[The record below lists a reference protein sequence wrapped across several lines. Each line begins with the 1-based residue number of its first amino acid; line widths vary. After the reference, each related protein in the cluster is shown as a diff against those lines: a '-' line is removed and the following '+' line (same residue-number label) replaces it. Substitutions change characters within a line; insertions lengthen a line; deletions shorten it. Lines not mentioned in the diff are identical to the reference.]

1 MEKIIIVKWRI
12 KDSETARIL
21 KLLPELIAESRKEP
35 GNVSYAIYQSENDP
49 SDLILHEAYIDATA
63 SESHKRSEH
72 YQRIVLKEII
82 PHLASR
88 EVTPVTQLH

>member
-1 MEKIIIVKWRI
+1 MEKILIVNWRI
-12 KDSETARIL
+12 KDSEADRIL

-49 SDLILHEAYIDATA
+49 HHLILHEEYTDADALET
-63 SESHKRSEH
+63 HKHSEH
-72 YQRIVLKEII
+72 YQRIVLRGVL

-88 EVTPVTQLH
+88 EVTPVTPLH